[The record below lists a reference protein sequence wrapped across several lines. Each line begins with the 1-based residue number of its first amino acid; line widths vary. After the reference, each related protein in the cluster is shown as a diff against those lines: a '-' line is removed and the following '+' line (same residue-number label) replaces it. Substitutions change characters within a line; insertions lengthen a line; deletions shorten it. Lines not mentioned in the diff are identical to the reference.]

1 MYRHLEVLSIRM
13 KNLVVLFLFILT
25 VSCSESTKQTIAITK
40 KDDAIKSRE
49 QSKDDVSFDSK
60 SLKTFWKEFKD
71 CLKNGNTEYVSGV
84 MNYPIRGIYPVIF
97 KYSHDCDTISYDKN
111 SEKFI
116 NLSISRKNFNKY
128 YDFVFSDV
136 LKEIIYQTDYRDLIK
151 RGTRNNKITGLSYS
165 FHAKEYKVPV
175 KCSNDHC
182 IIFHFLFKDSR
193 WKITIGGL

>member
-1 MYRHLEVLSIRM
+1 MYSHLEVLSIRM

-25 VSCSESTKQTIAITK
+25 VSCFESTKQTIAIAK
-40 KDDAIKSRE
+40 KDGAIKSRE

-71 CLKNGNTEYVSGV
+71 SLKNGNTEYVSGV

-116 NLSISRKNFNKY
+116 SLSISKKNFNKY

-151 RGTRNNKITGLSYS
+151 RGTRNNCHVSQR
-165 FHAKEYKVPV
+165 
-175 KCSNDHC
+175 C
-182 IIFHFLFKDSR
+182 IPKTELIE
-193 WKITIGGL
+193 

>member
-1 MYRHLEVLSIRM
+1 MYSHLEVLSIRM

-25 VSCSESTKQTIAITK
+25 VSCSESTKQMIAIAK
-40 KDDAIKSRE
+40 KDGAIKSRE

-71 CLKNGNTEYVSGV
+71 SLKNGNTEYVSGV

-116 NLSISRKNFNKY
+116 
-128 YDFVFSDV
+128 
-136 LKEIIYQTDYRDLIK
+136 
-151 RGTRNNKITGLSYS
+151 
-165 FHAKEYKVPV
+165 
-175 KCSNDHC
+175 
-182 IIFHFLFKDSR
+182 
-193 WKITIGGL
+193 